1 MASALGAMTS
11 RLTAIPRRVWAVG
24 LVLVVGVLYVL
35 FAGQYLLPN
44 DNSAPLFKTI
54 KDIKEWIDANR
65 NSNAVFSGFVG
76 GVRIGVTSL
85 YDVVLF
91 LLRFVSWPGLV
102 VIGAV
107 TGFAVGRWRLMALL
121 ATGFLLFGMLGFWER
136 SMETLALTLAAV
148 TISLGLGIPLGVL
161 AGRSDRFMTLIQP
174 VLDVMQIMPTFSYL
188 APLAM
193 IFLIGPHTA
202 VIVTM
207 IYAIAPAIRITALGI
222 RGVAKESV
230 EAAVSLGSTRRQLLA
245 KVQLPMARRTIIL
258 GINQTM
264 MMALSMVV
272 ITALVNAPGLGKDIF
287 HALQNSDVGLAFT
300 AGLVVVIMAVMLDRL
315 TTQASERMDP
325 AKSAAAGAKKA
336 RAWLRWVML
345 GIAVAGVALGRLAVG
360 EANFPANI
368 RYSFREPIN
377 VAVTWIATNF
387 FFLTGWIKNTVSAI
401 LVNPIEGFL
410 THAPWWLVFVLV
422 VGIALLVAGRRQAIM
437 AAICLALLI
446 WLQVWEHSMQ
456 TLAQV
461 LIATAIT
468 LGVGLI
474 LGIGAARSDRFSMVL
489 RPILDAAQTLPAFVY
504 LIPALA
510 LFLPGRFTAIIA
522 AVIYS
527 VPPVSRLVEVGIR
540 TVPATI
546 REAAIAAGATPRQLL
561 WKVELPL
568 ARTSILVAAN
578 QGIIMVL
585 AMVVVGGLV
594 GGQALGFDVIKGF
607 VREDWFGQGLAAGLA
622 IVVMGIMLD
631 RITQGAGTRGSH
643 EASGGTSKSAA

>member
-1 MASALGAMTS
+1 MTT
-11 RLTAIPRRVWAVG
+11 RVPAIPRRVWALG
-24 LVLVVGVLYVL
+24 LVLVVGLLYLL
-35 FAGQYLLPN
+35 FADQYLLPN
-44 DNSAPLFKTI
+44 DNSAPLFRTI

-65 NSNAVFSGFVG
+65 NSNVVFSAFVG
-76 GVRIGVTSL
+76 GIRVGVTTL
-85 YDVVLF
+85 YDFVLF
-91 LLRFVSWPGLV
+91 VLRFVSWPGLI

-107 TGFAVGRWRLMALL
+107 TGFVVGRWRLMLL
-121 ATGFLLFGMLGFWER
+121 LGTGFLLFGMLGFWER

-148 TISLGLGIPLGVL
+148 TISLAIGIPLGVL
-161 AGRSDRFMTLIQP
+161 AGRSDRFMSLIQP

-202 VIVTM
+202 IIVTM

-230 EAAVSLGSTRRQLLA
+230 EAAVSLGSTRRQLLT

-287 HALQNSDVGLAFT
+287 HALQNSDVGLAFS

-325 AKSAAAGAKKA
+325 AKSAAAGAPKKA
-336 RAWLRWVML
+336 RAWLRPVM
-345 GIAVAGVALGRLAVG
+345 VAIPVVGVALGRLAVG
-360 EANFPANI
+360 EADFPADI

-377 VAVTWIATNF
+377 TGVTWIAKNF
-387 FFLTGWIKNTVSAI
+387 FFLTDWIKNTVSTL

-410 THAPWWLVFVLV
+410 THAPWWLIFVLV

-461 LIATAIT
+461 LIATAMT
-468 LGVGLI
+468 LGVGLV
-474 LGIGAARSDRFSMVL
+474 LGIGAARSDGFSRIL

-546 REAAIAAGATPRQLL
+546 REAALAAGATPGQLL

-568 ARTSILVAAN
+568 ARSSILVAAN

-631 RITQGAGTRGSH
+631 RITQGAGSRDAQGAS
-643 EASGGTSKSAA
+643 SGGSKRAA